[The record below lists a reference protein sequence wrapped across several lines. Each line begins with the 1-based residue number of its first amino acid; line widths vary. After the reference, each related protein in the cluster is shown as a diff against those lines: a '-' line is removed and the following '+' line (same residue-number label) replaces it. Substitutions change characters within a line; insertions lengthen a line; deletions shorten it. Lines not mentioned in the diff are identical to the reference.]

1 MRRLERW
8 HMYFSIQ
15 RMKQEGLKIT
25 QIARRL
31 ELSRNTVYKFI
42 EMNPDQFSE
51 YLEQLE
57 SRKKKLDGYEKTIVE
72 WLREYPDLSAAQ

>member
-1 MRRLERW
+1 
-8 HMYFSIQ
+8 MYFSIQ

-51 YLEQLE
+51 YLE
-57 SRKKKLDGYEKTIVE
+57 
-72 WLREYPDLSAAQ
+72 